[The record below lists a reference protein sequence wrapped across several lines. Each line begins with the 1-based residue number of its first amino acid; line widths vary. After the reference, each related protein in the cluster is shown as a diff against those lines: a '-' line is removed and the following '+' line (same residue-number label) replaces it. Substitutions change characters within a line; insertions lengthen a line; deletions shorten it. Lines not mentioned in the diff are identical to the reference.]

1 MPLYIECTA
10 PRVNPNVKFGFWV
23 VMMCQGR
30 FILGNKCTTLIRDV
44 HDGGGYA
51 CVGAGVIW
59 TISTFSSQLCCEPT
73 LA

>member
-23 VMMCQGR
+23 VTMCQGR